1 MMLAAMG
8 AMAAGVLTMTWGAL
22 RPTRADALTNC
33 DTSTAGLNA
42 AEQQVVSEINAF
54 RAENGLPPL
63 KVSPNL
69 SRAAAW
75 MVEDMAAK
83 GYFSHTDSLGRSAFT
98 RVRQCGYVGSGAGEN
113 LAVGFGASTVVAA
126 WKGSTMGHRE
136 AMLSPMWKVIGVGNA
151 GGYWAADFGT
161 DDDSGDTS
169 VPGDTGG
176 GSGSSGPTTPTPF
189 PPTSTPVPR
198 IPTAAPTGAVP
209 TATPTQF
216 VPTPAN
222 SYAYPSFL
230 PIRRV
235 SIPMLAFE

>member
-1 MMLAAMG
+1 MVRRLMILAAMG
-8 AMAAGVLTMTWGAL
+8 AMAAGALTMAWGAV
-22 RPTRADALTNC
+22 RPAPAEALTNC
-33 DTSTAGLNA
+33 DTNTAGLSA

-98 RVRQCGYVGSGAGEN
+98 RVQQCGYASGGAGEN
-113 LAVGFGASTVVAA
+113 LAMGFSASTVVSA

-136 AMLSPMWKVIGVGNA
+136 AMLSPMWTVVGVGNA

-161 DDDSGDTS
+161 YDDSGH
-169 VPGDTGG
+169 TGA
-176 GSGSSGPTTPTPF
+176 
-189 PPTSTPVPR
+189 
-198 IPTAAPTGAVP
+198 PTAA
-209 TATPTQF
+209 ATPTTMPAQS
-216 VPTPAN
+216 VPTPVN
-222 SYAYPSFL
+222 SHAYPSL
-230 PIRRV
+230 VPIRRV
-235 SIPMLAFE
+235 SLPMLSFE